1 MSLLNSKLHLFC
13 PTQARGV
20 LRLPIDIFFKS
31 VAMDRMEK
39 SIGFILFGLGSDG
52 TLGLIAI
59 KENDGVAIVQNPATA
74 KFDSMP
80 RSALEMVVPDLAARV
95 EDIPNKM
102 LALLKFS
109 PPANG

>member
-1 MSLLNSKLHLFC
+1 
-13 PTQARGV
+13 
-20 LRLPIDIFFKS
+20 
-31 VAMDRMEK
+31 MDRMEK
-39 SIGFILFGLGSDG
+39 SIGFILSGLGSDG

-59 KENDGVAIVQNPATA
+59 KENYGVAIVQNPATV
-74 KFDSMP
+74 KFDSIP
-80 RSALEMVVPDLAARV
+80 SSALEMVVPDLAARV